1 MNSKKVISLLAA
13 LMLSV
18 SMLAGCSDDDD
29 KLSSR
34 TTTKTTTTEAQ
45 AEETTEEATEAE
57 TTEEATEES
66 TKAPSGGD
74 EVSAVEASTS
84 SKEAP
89 ITLGKWAKIAT
100 YAVEDEIYHNVN
112 VRITKV
118 TTTSEDKGY
127 VDDAI
132 ALNNKLSSDY
142 GQINVADL
150 KLPSD
155 CELCIIDYE
164 VNIPADFP
172 VGELGTISAP
182 NFSFSV
188 SNINGGG
195 IPNADG
201 TATYI
206 GLSSVRS
213 LKTEEDPKY
222 KPGNTYSFKSYF
234 AMVKGFEDFVV
245 TTHAYPE
252 GTEDLSAAESY
263 DAYFASR

>member
-1 MNSKKVISLLAA
+1 MNSKKVIFLLAA

-18 SMLAGCSDDDD
+18 SMLVGCSDDDD

-45 AEETTEEATEAE
+45 AEETTEETTEAE

-74 EVSAVEASTS
+74 EISAVEASTS

-89 ITLGKWAKIAT
+89 IALGKWAKIAT

-142 GQINVADL
+142 GQIKVADL

-155 CELCIIDYE
+155 CELCILDYE
-164 VNIPADFP
+164 VNIPAVSP
-172 VGELGTISAP
+172 VGKLGPLASP
-182 NFSFSV
+182 DVWFS
-188 SNINGGG
+188 IYKKHGGG

-245 TTHAYPE
+245 STHAYPE
-252 GTEDLSAAESY
+252 GTKDLSAAESY

>member
-18 SMLAGCSDDDD
+18 SMLAACSDDDD

-34 TTTKTTTTEAQ
+34 TTTTTTTTEAQ
-45 AEETTEEATEAE
+45 EEEPTEEATEEE

-66 TKAPSGGD
+66 TKAPSGD
-74 EVSAVEASTS
+74 DVSGADASKTT
-84 SKEAP
+84 KEDP
-89 ITLGKWAKIAT
+89 IALGEWAAIST
-100 YAVEDEIYHNVN
+100 YAVEDETYHNVN

-118 TTTSEDKGY
+118 TSASEDEDY

-132 ALNNKLSSDY
+132 DLNNDLSSDY

-155 CELCIIDYE
+155 CELCILDYE
-164 VNIPADFP
+164 LNIPADFP
-172 VGELGTISAP
+172 VGKLGTISSP
-182 NFSFSV
+182 NFSFSI
-188 SNINGGG
+188 SNKEGGG

-206 GLSSVRS
+206 GLTTVRS

-222 KPGNTYSFKSYF
+222 EPGNTYSFKCYF
-234 AMVKGFEDFVV
+234 AMVKGFEDFVIS
-245 TTHAYPE
+245 THAYPE
-252 GTEDLSAAESY
+252 GTKDLSTAESY